1 METTPQFL
9 NEKQVCARW
18 GIGRT
23 ALWVR
28 VRDKSAPAPIH
39 FGTSARW
46 ALAELEAYEQ
56 ALAAARGST
65 GSAV

>member
-39 FGTSARW
+39 FGTSA
-46 ALAELEAYEQ
+46 
-56 ALAAARGST
+56 LAAARGST